1 MIKRAIWCDSSEQG
15 LNLALGDDMNAIKRE
30 VKKGLSSLWA
40 FDEGWI
46 VTRAEGEELV
56 IVALQNCRIDL
67 AVPLLLSQAK
77 KQGFSSVRCHT
88 KRKSLVRYLEK
99 YGVSKREYVLEVS
112 LNGR

>member
-1 MIKRAIWCDSSEQG
+1 MISRQIWCQSAEQG
-15 LNLALGDDMNAIKRE
+15 LNLALGDDMDAIKKE

-40 FDEGWI
+40 FDKGWI
-46 VTRAEGEELV
+46 VTRAEGDELV
-56 IVALQNCRIDL
+56 IVALQNCQINL

-88 KRKSLVRYLEK
+88 KRKALVRYLEK

-112 LNGR
+112 LDGR